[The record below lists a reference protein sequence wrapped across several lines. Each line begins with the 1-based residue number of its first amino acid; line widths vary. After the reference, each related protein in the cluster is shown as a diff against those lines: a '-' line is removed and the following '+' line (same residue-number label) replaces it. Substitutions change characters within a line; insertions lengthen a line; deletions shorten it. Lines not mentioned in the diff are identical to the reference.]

1 MLCASLICLCLPAIM
16 AAEERRKKRE
26 QMKILK
32 QQVRSFLCVHCLIFR
47 AKLHNYL
54 QLPCWYSEFVLQG
67 EKVLSTV
74 ELLLKFFKEV
84 AILQNAA
91 PHLHRPTVFLHPTPR
106 SPPPLYNM
114 HDLTVN
120 SFDLAL
126 ILLPGE
132 DQAHSANSYGERT
145 PCTANSRGSSWKL
158 LQKHSKTLPFCCW

>member
-1 MLCASLICLCLPAIM
+1 M

-32 QQVRSFLCVHCLIFR
+32 QQVRIFFACIVSFSVQSFITIFSCSILLHIQILCAPRWKGF
-47 AKLHNYL
+47 KHN
-54 QLPCWYSEFVLQG
+54 WIA
-67 EKVLSTV
+67 
-74 ELLLKFFKEV
+74 LKFHKKV
-84 AILQNAA
+84 AILPNAA
-91 PHLHRPTVFLHPTPR
+91 SSSSAYTHCTSSSHTPL
-106 SPPPLYNM
+106 PPPLYNM

-158 LQKHSKTLPFCCW
+158 LQKHSKTLPFCCWWDF